1 MPDEMMLEE
10 KMLEKKT
17 WAVIGANDDPEKFGN
32 RIYKKLLSRGYT
44 VYPVNPK
51 YESLEGNPCYRD
63 LSSLPQ
69 KPEVIDMVVSPK
81 RGRPILEEAARLGIE
96 YIWFQ
101 PGTYDDELLEFTKA
115 KGLKYVL
122 ACVLVVLR

>member
-17 WAVIGANDDPEKFGN
+17 WAVIGANDDPEKFGS

-81 RGRPILEEAARLGIE
+81 RGRPILEEAAGLGIE

-122 ACVLVVLR
+122 ACVLVALR